1 VFMKGSRVQIYNRNG
16 ILLFEGDD
24 GWDGKYHGGPV
35 SQDTYFYV
43 LYYVSDGKTKSKEGY
58 IMVIR

>member
-1 VFMKGSRVQIYNRNG
+1 MKGSRVKIYNRNG
-16 ILLFEGDD
+16 ILLFEGED
-24 GWDGKYHGGPV
+24 GWDGKYHGSPV

-43 LYYVSDGKTKSKEGY
+43 LYYVSDGKTKTKEGY